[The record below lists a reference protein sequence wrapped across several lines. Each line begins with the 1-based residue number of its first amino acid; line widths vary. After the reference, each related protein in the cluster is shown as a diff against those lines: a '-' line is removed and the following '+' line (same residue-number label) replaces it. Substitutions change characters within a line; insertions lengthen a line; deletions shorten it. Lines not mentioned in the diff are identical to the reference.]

1 MTILPVSIFAN
12 SDCASRGGQSMAAQL
27 CIAGAAGD
35 VVNSAMLTIS
45 DVTYRVGG
53 KRGRAL
59 LNALGTAPGSE
70 SNPTIWTPGLLTPGL

>member
-1 MTILPVSIFAN
+1 
-12 SDCASRGGQSMAAQL
+12 
-27 CIAGAAGD
+27 
-35 VVNSAMLTIS
+35 MLTIS